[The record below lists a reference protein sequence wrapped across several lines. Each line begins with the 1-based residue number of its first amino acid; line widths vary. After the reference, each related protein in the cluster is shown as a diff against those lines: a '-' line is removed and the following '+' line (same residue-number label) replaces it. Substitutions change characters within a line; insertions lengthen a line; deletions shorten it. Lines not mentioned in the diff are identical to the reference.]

1 MIKAN
6 TIEPS
11 VGSVGELAKALGFS
25 WDGAKYVKPVQRRAS
40 RTRKVIKK
48 PVFQES
54 LPTWWAQLCALE
66 IGGDMDITAE
76 AARLKR
82 DTKAMQSRI
91 YQHLYADHR
100 LRHTHKFIVRHV
112 GGRMLATRVAR

>member
-11 VGSVGELAKALGFS
+11 VGSVGELAKALGLQ
-25 WDGAKYVKPVQRRAS
+25 WDGAKYVKVIRHRAS
-40 RTRKVIKK
+40 RKVIKA
-48 PVFQES
+48 
-54 LPTWWAQLCALE
+54 LPDRSSTPEWWAQLCSLD

-91 YQHLYADHR
+91 YQHLHGNPSS
-100 LRHTHKFIVRHV
+100 RHTHKFIVRHV
-112 GGRMLATRVAR
+112 AKRMIATRVAR